1 LRRHRPGA
9 IPPFHCW
16 EDELSNERTAT
27 AVPTGDRQAA
37 AGTISRQQLIGL
49 LNEDLAREYQAIIA
63 YEVYSQVLKG
73 PEYMS
78 IAAELEKH
86 AAQELQ
92 HALIIAK
99 QIDYLGGMPAVMPRP
114 VRTSERAEDMLRFDL
129 ENENETVRNYR
140 QRVRQCE
147 ALGEYALAE
156 QTRGILVN
164 EQEHQIDLATA
175 LGEDVPDVTRPEER
189 A

>member
-1 LRRHRPGA
+1 MA
-9 IPPFHCW
+9 
-16 EDELSNERTAT
+16 E
-27 AVPTGDRQAA
+27 RQAVKGPG
-37 AGTISRQQLIGL
+37 GTAKTTSADGAPAVSMDQLIQL

-63 YEVYSQVLKG
+63 YVVYSQVLKG
-73 PEYMS
+73 AAYMN

-92 HALIIAK
+92 HALIISK
-99 QIDYLGGMPAVMPRP
+99 QIDYLGGMPGVTPKP
-114 VRTSERAEDMLRFDL
+114 VKTSAKAEDMLRFDL
-129 ENENETVRNYR
+129 GNENETIRNYR
-140 QRVRQCE
+140 ERVRQCE

-156 QTRGILVN
+156 QIRGILVN

-175 LGEDVPDVTRPEER
+175 LGEEVPKVSRPEER